1 MNDSVDPSSSTPHP
15 PTPPRSSETGFG
27 GRDPAELADLY
38 AVGALSRAEAAEFES
53 RVKAGDGPYVREL
66 ARVRPVMEEM
76 LGTFEP
82 VEPSAEM
89 RERVMR
95 RIGTEEVSAGSLR
108 EKWESEDEQARARA
122 DGRERVVQ
130 HAQSSGSERS
140 DERSAAGITVLRGY
154 LDGGGKWLPTGARGV
169 KFRPLYADWRAN
181 RRTILLKMEPGAE
194 LPDHDHAGVEEVV
207 MIQGDL
213 TIGGTTLRAGDY
225 IRNEPGAEH
234 GVPRTEG
241 GCVCIVISAYQPF
254 PAASWLGMA
263 WTVMKGLFGI
273 KSKA

>member
-1 MNDSVDPSSSTPHP
+1 MSDTVDPSSSPARFP
-15 PTPPRSSETGFG
+15 DPDQPGFA

-38 AVGALSRAEAAEFES
+38 AIGALSHAEAAEFES
-53 RVKAGDGPYVREL
+53 RVKAGDVAYVREL
-66 ARVRPVMEEM
+66 SRVRPVMEAL

-82 VEPSAEM
+82 VEAPTEV
-89 RERVMR
+89 RTRLERRV
-95 RIGTEEVSAGSLR
+95 GEQVTAGSLR
-108 EKWESEDEQARARA
+108 EKWEAEDEEARARA
-122 DGRERVVQ
+122 DGRERVLEY
-130 HAQSSGSERS
+130 AQSSGSERS
-140 DERSAAGITVLRGY
+140 DERLAAGITVLRGN

-254 PAASWLGMA
+254 PATSWLGMA
-263 WTVMKGLFGI
+263 WTVVKGLFGV
-273 KSKA
+273 KSKG